1 MLHTETVEKGTLAL
15 IKKLMA
21 DPELQT
27 FYLVGGTALSLKMGH
42 RKSIDIDLF
51 TDKEFDAKR
60 ISESII
66 SAYHPSNIRTLK
78 NGIFCFIENVKVD
91 VIAHQYPLI
100 NKVEEAEGIRMLSL
114 QDIGAMKLNAIHGN
128 GTRLKDFIDVYVLL
142 EHLPLQDLLLA
153 CEYKYVDISKGMA
166 KNALLY
172 HNDIE
177 FSEKLDFIGPELKWE
192 VVVERLKRAVVQPKI
207 VFKNKDALSQKLI
220 KKSTSVKRKKGGSKG
235 I

>member
-15 IKKLMA
+15 IKKLMT
-21 DPELQT
+21 DPELQS

-42 RKSIDIDLF
+42 RKSVDIDLF
-51 TDKEFDAKR
+51 TDKEFDAHR
-60 ISESII
+60 ISEHLI

-78 NGIFCFIENVKVD
+78 NGIFCFIENIKVD
-91 VIAHQYPLI
+91 IIAHQYPLV
-100 NKVEEAEGIRMLSL
+100 NKVEQVEGIRMLSL

-128 GTRLKDFIDVYVLL
+128 GTRLKDFIDMHVLL
-142 EHLPLQDLLLA
+142 EHLPLQDFLLA
-153 CEYKYVDISKGMA
+153 CEYKYPDINQGMA

-177 FSEKLDFIGPELKWE
+177 FSEKLDFIGRELKWE
-192 VVVERLKRAVVQPKI
+192 VVVERLKKAFAQPKLI
-207 VFKNKDALSQKLI
+207 FKNKETVSQKLI
-220 KKSTSVKRKKGGSKG
+220 KKNPSVKRNKSRGKG